1 MRMPES
7 TIKWENEYEKAL
19 TRAINER
26 KPVLL
31 DFFKDG

>member
-7 TIKWENEYEKAL
+7 TIQWEKEYEKAL
-19 TRAINER
+19 ERAIKER